1 MTEQEKFAALAR
13 IVASIRTTNNG
24 KLMIDRIDPRADRD
38 LVPQLVREGYLTH
51 DSFLA
56 RGDSVRVP
64 GTRPALPI
72 EETWAAPSRIHCY
85 GTTWIDGPNYEGAIL
100 ARQEAAGY
108 YD

>member
-13 IVASIRTTNNG
+13 IVASIRITNNG

-64 GTRPALPI
+64 GTLRKSPI
-72 EETWAAPSRIHCY
+72 EETWASRDRHCY
-85 GTTWIDGPNYEGAIL
+85 SPALFDGPDYEAAIM